1 MKLRAEIDLKNMV
14 CANKAKISGLAKER
28 PAVYKDIDL
37 EK

>member
-14 CANKAKISGLAKER
+14 CANKSKISSLTKER